1 MRQQLYLESRF
12 GYPLNDGSVLFWLQD
27 QLVIPNPREY
37 EFSVSVPDS
46 SFPLTHYVIN
56 ESNNTL
62 ELGDTVINLPTG
74 NYNIDDLVVYMNNR
88 FPPGMVCSYSE
99 NTNKITISRVTS
111 EGGGT
116 PTDFSVG
123 IGTTCSG
130 LMGVR
135 GGDVSEDG
143 VYRAPD
149 GVNLAGTSSFY
160 IKSNMRTLNRDPVS
174 LGYSNIIAKIPITR
188 SYNGVE
194 KYQQPGFSF
203 IIRDRSVS
211 YIIIS
216 VLDDD
221 MQPITF
227 NGGSWSLTMEFA
239 VVRVDPYSQP
249 ADYRTLTN
257 NGGPLGSSADPP
269 DDQRQVP
276 PPVRQDGNN
285 IPPRPVVGPQL

>member
-12 GYPLNDGSVLFWLQD
+12 GYALSDGSVLFWLQD

-62 ELGDTVINLPTG
+62 ELGGSLINLPTG
-74 NYNIDDLVVYMNNR
+74 NFNIDDLVVYMNDR
-88 FPPGMVCSYSE
+88 FPAGLVCSYSE
-99 NTNKITISRVTS
+99 NTNKITLSQDTA
-111 EGGGT
+111 
-116 PTDFSVG
+116 FSVG
-123 IGTTCSG
+123 AGTTCSE
-130 LMGVR
+130 LLGVR
-135 GGDVSEDG
+135 VGDVSVDG
-143 VYRAPD
+143 VYEAPD
-149 GVNLAGTSSFY
+149 GINLAGTSSFY

-203 IIRDRSVS
+203 AIRDRSVS
-211 YIIIS
+211 YIVIS
-216 VLDDD
+216 VLDDN
-221 MQPITF
+221 MRPVTF
-227 NGGSWSLTMEFA
+227 NGGYWSLTMEFA
-239 VVRVDPYSQP
+239 VVRADPYSQP

-257 NGGPLGSSADPP
+257 NNGRPLGSAEDPP
-269 DDQRQVP
+269 DDQRPVAP
-276 PPVRQDGNN
+276 PLRQGGNN
-285 IPPRPVVGPQL
+285 IPPGPALGPQL

>member
-56 ESNNTL
+56 EDNNAL
-62 ELGDTVINLPTG
+62 ELGDTLINLPAG
-74 NYNIDDLVVYMNNR
+74 NFNIDDLVVYMNNR
-88 FPPGMVCSYSE
+88 FPPGMVCTYSE
-99 NTNKITISRVTS
+99 NTNKISI
-111 EGGGT
+111 EHPGT
-116 PTDFSVG
+116 NFSVG
-123 IGTTCSG
+123 IATTCSE
-130 LMGVR
+130 LLGVR
-135 GGDVSEDG
+135 VGDVSADG
-143 VYRAPD
+143 VYQAPD

-203 IIRDRSVS
+203 AIRDRSVS

-221 MQPITF
+221 MRPVYF

-239 VVRVDPYSQP
+239 IVRSDPYSQP
-249 ADYRTLTN
+249 ADYRTLTTN
-257 NGGPLGSSADPP
+257 NGGPIGSAADPP
-269 DDQRQVP
+269 DDQREKP
-276 PPVRQDGNN
+276 PPLRQGRNN
-285 IPPRPVVGPQL
+285 IPPGPALGPQL

>member
-37 EFSVSVPDS
+37 EFSLSVPDS

-62 ELGDTVINLPTG
+62 EIGDTVINLPTG
-74 NYNIDDLVVYMNNR
+74 NYNIDDLVVYMSAR
-88 FPPGMVCSYSE
+88 FPAGMVCTYSE
-99 NTNKITISRVTS
+99 NTNKITIERP
-111 EGGGT
+111 GT
-116 PTDFSVG
+116 NFSVG
-123 IGTTCSG
+123 IGTTCSD
-130 LMGVR
+130 LLGVR
-135 GGDVSEDG
+135 VGDVSANG
-143 VYRAPD
+143 VYQAPD

-194 KYQQPGFSF
+194 KYQQPGFF
-203 IIRDRSVS
+203 FAIRDRSVS

-221 MQPITF
+221 MRPVTF

-239 VVRVDPYSQP
+239 VVRADPYSQP
-249 ADYRTLTN
+249 ADYRTLTSN
-257 NGGPLGSSADPP
+257 NGGQVGSAADPP
-269 DDQRQVP
+269 DDQRQKP
-276 PPVRQDGNN
+276 PPVRQGGNN
-285 IPPRPVVGPQL
+285 IPPGQVVGPQL